1 MNSSVNSEM
10 NGEYESIDMKQRR
23 ACGYFKNNPS
33 AVLNASVNTFTGV
46 PLGGP
51 IDPSMGGYED
61 APGTKYGE
69 PDIALSMDIINK
81 PEYAHVNTNPST
93 SPDDLKKAD
102 DVEKGAQLPMN
113 LSDKV
118 ENFSVSYSKFRTT
131 FVLILHL
138 IALIVLVFLIWR
150 YT

>member
-1 MNSSVNSEM
+1 MNNSVNFKM
-10 NGEYESIDMKQRR
+10 NEEYESIDMKQRR

-33 AVLNASVNTFTGV
+33 AVLNASMNTFTGV

-51 IDPSMGGYED
+51 IDPNMGGYED

-69 PDIALSMDIINK
+69 PDIPLSMDIINK
-81 PEYAHVNTNPST
+81 PEYTYDHVISKS
-93 SPDDLKKAD
+93 SPDLKEAS

-113 LSDKV
+113 LSNKV
-118 ENFSVSYSKFRTT
+118 ENFSIDYSKFRTT

-138 IALIVLVFLIWR
+138 VALVILVFLIWR